1 MMANDTLGCKKEECT
16 FAQTGAC
23 VLDNDPETCLNTFT
37 ISSAEDLLSRF
48 EAENT
53 SPAQTKHRFTS
64 SYTFSAEQTEKY
76 TAQQYCKVV
85 GILGVPGTGKTA
97 CLVSMYLML
106 AHDKLTKFKFRNS
119 KTLMGFE
126 EICAGARHWKLTDLP
141 ETLTTHTE
149 ILDERSAG
157 FLHLNLYSKAIDSE
171 IQLLIPDIPGE
182 WTLSLI
188 NSNRTDRLAFLKSTE
203 CIWIMVNNEHIVSI
217 ETRNATLHKLTL
229 MIQRLNSFLS
239 PEKIRL
245 VVVATHIDKYP
256 LNKNLFKKVDECAA
270 NYGFPLKIMGV
281 ASFSSGTPPA
291 GTGIEELFEDL
302 VNDAIT
308 SSPSYWMNLN
318 QQGSRQIM
326 HFGLKKI

>member
-1 MMANDTLGCKKEECT
+1 MASDTLSCKKEECT
-16 FAQTGAC
+16 FAQTGVC
-23 VLDNDPETCLNTFT
+23 VLDNDPKTCANIFT
-37 ISSAEDLLSRF
+37 IGSTEDLLSRF
-48 EAENT
+48 EIENT
-53 SPAQTKHRFTS
+53 SPTLAKHRFTS
-64 SYTFSAEQTEKY
+64 SYTFSSEQTEKY
-76 TAQQYCKVV
+76 TAQQYCKIV
-85 GILGVPGTGKTA
+85 GVLGVPGTGKTA

-106 AHDKLTKFKFRNS
+106 AHDKLSKFKFRNS

-157 FLHLNLYSKAIDSE
+157 FLHLSLYSKTIGSNV
-171 IQLLIPDIPGE
+171 QLLIPDIPGE

-188 NSNRTDRLAFLKSTE
+188 NSDRTDRLAFLKSAE
-203 CIWIMVNNEHIVSI
+203 CIWIMVNNEHIVST

-229 MIQRLNSFLS
+229 LIQRLDSFLS
-239 PEKIRL
+239 PNKIRL
-245 VVVATHIDKYP
+245 VVVATHIDKFP
-256 LNKNLFKKVDECAA
+256 LNKDLFKKVDECAD

-302 VNDAIT
+302 VNDT
-308 SSPSYWMNLN
+308 VTFSPSYWKNSN
-318 QQGSRQIM
+318 PPGSRQIM
-326 HFGLKKI
+326 QFGLNEI